1 MPHHPGLFPLRIQPL
16 AGSDLHIWSAALS
29 ASADA
34 LAYFHALLAVDEKA
48 RAERF
53 YFERDRDR
61 YIVGRG
67 ILRTLLAGYLDME
80 AAQILFAYGPQRKPA
95 LELVRRGKTLHFN
108 LAHCNGWAAYVF
120 SWEQPVGIDLEH
132 IRPLPDVDD
141 LVQRFF
147 SQRESTL
154 IRSLSG
160 EKKWDMFFQI
170 WTCKEAILKAHG
182 SGLTTALDQFEI
194 SFDENGLVTVTSHI
208 QDSAELTAW
217 HLETVELIHGYKSA
231 VAAQGDIGNMIFRS
245 FTS

>member
-1 MPHHPGLFPLRIQPL
+1 MPQHPGLFPLHAQPL
-16 AGSDLHIWSAALS
+16 TGSDLHIWSAALS
-29 ASADA
+29 ASAEE
-34 LAYFHALLAVDEKA
+34 LAHFHTLLAVDEKA

-67 ILRTLLAGYLDME
+67 ILRMLLAGYLDME
-80 AAQILFAYGPQRKPA
+80 ASEIPFVYGPQRKPA
-95 LELVRRGKTLHFN
+95 LDVVRGNKTLHFN
-108 LAHCNGWAAYVF
+108 LAHCNEWAAYVF
-120 SWEQPVGIDLEH
+120 GWERPVGIDLEH

-147 SQRESTL
+147 TPRESTL

-160 EKKWDMFFQI
+160 EKKWDTFFQI

-182 SGLTTALDQFEI
+182 SGLTTPLDQFEI
-194 SFDENGLVTVTSHI
+194 SLNENGVVTVTSHI
-208 QDSAELTAW
+208 QDSAELTVW
-217 HLETVELIHGYKSA
+217 HLETFELIRGYKSA
-231 VAAQGDIGNMIFRS
+231 VAAWGNHGKMIFRS